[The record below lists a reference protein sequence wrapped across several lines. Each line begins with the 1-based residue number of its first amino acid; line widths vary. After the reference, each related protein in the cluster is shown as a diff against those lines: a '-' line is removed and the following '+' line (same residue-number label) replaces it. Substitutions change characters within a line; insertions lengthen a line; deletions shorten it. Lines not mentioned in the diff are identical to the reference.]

1 MKRLPHIAFILGM
14 CIAQAAVAQEAS
26 VAVRS
31 ELAPGGSLRVGLNL
45 TNTTTVT
52 KDPNTGELRGVAVDL
67 SRALADALGARFE
80 PVLYPS
86 APKLTEGA
94 RAGQWDIA
102 FLAIDPARSQ
112 DIAFTSAYM
121 EVHNSY
127 MVPPGSAIQK
137 NADVDQPGIRIA
149 VHERNATDLFLSR
162 NLRHATLVRVASESA
177 ALDALRTGQADVL
190 ATGRGLLLEHA
201 SRWPNA
207 RVLDGWLRA
216 VGHGI
221 GVPAAREGAHKYL
234 RDFVEQAKRSGRV
247 QQMLDRQAVLG
258 VVVAP
263 AVPAT
268 GLQ

>member
-1 MKRLPHIAFILGM
+1 MS
-14 CIAQAAVAQEAS
+14 VAQGVSA
-26 VAVRS
+26 AVRS
-31 ELAPGGSLRVGLNL
+31 ELTPSGSLRVGLNL
-45 TNTTTVT
+45 TNTATVT
-52 KDPNTGELRGVAVDL
+52 KDPTTGELRGVAVDL
-67 SRALADALGARFE
+67 SHALAQALGVKFE
-80 PVLYPS
+80 PVLYPAS
-86 APKLTEGA
+86 GKLAEGA

-112 DIAFTSAYM
+112 DIAFTAAYM

-137 NADVDQPGIRIA
+137 NADVDQPGVRIA

-162 NLRHATLVRVASESA
+162 SLRHATLVRVATESA
-177 ALDALRTGQADVL
+177 ALEALRSGQADVL

-201 SRWPNA
+201 SSWPNA

-221 GVPAAREGAHKYL
+221 GVPADRESALRYL
-234 RDFVEQAKRSGRV
+234 RDYVELAKRSGRI

-263 AVPAT
+263 AAPAS
-268 GLQ
+268 GSQ

>member
-1 MKRLPHIAFILGM
+1 MSRLTYVAFLLGM
-14 CIAQAAVAQEAS
+14 CIAPVSVAQEAS
-26 VAVRS
+26 AAVRS
-31 ELAPGGSLRVGLNL
+31 ELSPGGSLRVGLNL
-45 TNTTTVT
+45 TNTATVT
-52 KDPNTGELRGVAVDL
+52 KDPTTGELRGVAVEL
-67 SRALADALGARFE
+67 SRALAQSLGAKFE
-80 PVLYPS
+80 PVLYPTS
-86 APKLTEGA
+86 GKLAEGA

-112 DIAFTSAYM
+112 DIAFAPAYM

-137 NADVDQPGIRIA
+137 NADVDQPGIRVA

-162 NLRHATLVRVASESA
+162 NLRYATLVRVGSESA

-201 SRWPNA
+201 SRWPDA
-207 RVLDGWLRA
+207 RVLDGWFRA

-221 GVPAAREGAHKYL
+221 GVPATRESGHKYL

-263 AVPAT
+263 AAPAI
-268 GLQ
+268 GSQ